1 MSHQLGRDETVHQL
15 SMLKHVKKKAAN
27 DAQLLMNRI
36 ALIQKEEERARKKI
50 QQTKERAAEILALRT
65 DNEERI
71 KAYSVAA
78 SENKQLQKVLL
89 ARNREQEVEG
99 KKARAQRFELLHNRR
114 REEVHEMLTEKKYL
128 TQLMIEE
135 QQRDIVLK
143 QARRERIKKMEEE
156 ARERKERERR
166 EREAKAREAYEARL
180 RAEEAEARRAE
191 QLVKALER
199 KEREWIERLRAAQ
212 GVQESAFLQLERALT
227 SPGHSQSRSPGRDAE
242 AGGSGGMGR
251 RSLSATSRSS
261 DPRRQ
266 TAKERTGGHS

>member
-1 MSHQLGRDETVHQL
+1 MVPR
-15 SMLKHVKKKAAN
+15 
-27 DAQLLMNRI
+27 NRI

-65 DNEERI
+65 DNEERL
-71 KAYSVAA
+71 KAYSTAA

-143 QARRERIKKMEEE
+143 QARRERIKRMEEE

-166 EREAKAREAYEARL
+166 ERETKAREAYEARL

-212 GVQESAFLQLERALT
+212 GVQESAFMQLERALT
-227 SPGHSQSRSPGRDAE
+227 SPGPSHSLSPSPPRKIEG
-242 AGGSGGMGR
+242 GGSQGMGR
-251 RSLSATSRSS
+251 RSLSAT
-261 DPRRQ
+261 
-266 TAKERTGGHS
+266 